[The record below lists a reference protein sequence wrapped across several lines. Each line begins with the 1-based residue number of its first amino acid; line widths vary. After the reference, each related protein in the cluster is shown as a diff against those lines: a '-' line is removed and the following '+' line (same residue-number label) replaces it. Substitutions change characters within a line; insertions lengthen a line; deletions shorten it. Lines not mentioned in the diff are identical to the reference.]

1 MDILDFPDFVGRLQ
15 VELHLDVPDPP
26 TPEVGLFDDL
36 ELDSLGAFEL
46 VVTVEDLAA
55 ADIPPMDPPE
65 MYTLGDVY
73 AYYLQLTEGSP
84 HGTLGAD

>member
-1 MDILDFPDFVGRLQ
+1 MGILEFPDFVGRLK

-55 ADIPPMDPPE
+55 VDLPPMDPPE

-73 AYYLQLTEGSP
+73 AYYLQLTKESP
-84 HGTLGAD
+84 QGTFRAG